1 MISDLASGKDKA
13 TVVVPCCL
21 GQRDLGVIG
30 PSKENGQQL
39 PIFGIWHHTT
49 TRSVVAR
56 MHWQCKSGIVR
67 IISVSLCRV
76 MRDTGAKPAST

>member
-1 MISDLASGKDKA
+1 MISDLASSKGKA

-21 GQRDLGVIG
+21 WQRDLGVIG

-39 PIFGIWHHTT
+39 PIFGIWHHTA

-56 MHWQCKSGIVR
+56 VHWQCKSGVVR
-67 IISVSLCRV
+67 IISISVCRV
-76 MRDTGAKPAST
+76 MNEDY